1 MRHPMLLNPLPFAS
15 RSALLLSLSLLLGAC
30 AQNATVQTVNP
41 QDARNAPESAEP
53 ERRAALRLELAGLY
67 FSRGQY
73 ETALEETR
81 LALAAQPDLG
91 AAYNLRGLTYAAMGD
106 DRQADE
112 SFARALAINPRDVDT
127 MHNRGWFLCQRN
139 RFDEADRLFEQA
151 LAQPQYR
158 DVPRTLLAQGVC
170 LARANRLSEAEQKLQ
185 RAYEVD
191 AGNPTA
197 ALNLSEVLYR
207 RGEYE
212 RARFYIRRVNSR
224 DDLSNAQTLWLALR
238 IENRIG
244 NRGGVEEYGRQ
255 LRSRFPQ
262 SPEALAYERGRIDE

>member
-1 MRHPMLLNPLPFAS
+1 M
-15 RSALLLSLSLLLGAC
+15 LLSLPPAFRPALALVLGLALGAC
-30 AQNATVQTVNP
+30 AQNSTVQTVNP

-73 ETALEETR
+73 DTALEETR
-81 LALAAQPDLG
+81 LALAARPDLG
-91 AAYNLRGLTYAAMGD
+91 AAYNLRGLIYAALGD
-106 DRQADE
+106 ERQADE
-112 SFARALAINPRDVDT
+112 NFQRSLAMNPRDVDA
-127 MHNRGWFLCQRN
+127 MHNRAWFLCQRG
-139 RFDEADRLFEQA
+139 RFDEADGLFDQA

-158 DVPRTLLAQGVC
+158 DAPRTLMAQGVC
-170 LARANRLSEAEQKLQ
+170 LARAGRLPDAEKKLQ

-207 RGEYE
+207 RGDYE
-212 RARFYIRRVNSR
+212 RARFYIRRVNTR
-224 DDLSNAQTLWLALR
+224 EELSNAQTLWLALR
-238 IENRIG
+238 IEHRIG

-262 SPEALAYERGRIDE
+262 SPEALAYDRGRLDE